1 MALNNLALQ
10 CLDFGGE
17 LGVLLHFSGKEAA
30 RQCNFLRHAGRSE
43 KVEVTSLVLRRI
55 EVGALYKSS
64 IHQSA
69 QAVIGAP

>member
-10 CLDFGGE
+10 GLDFGGE
-17 LGVLLHFSGKEAA
+17 LGVLLHLSGKEAA

-43 KVEVTSLVLRRI
+43 KVEVAPLIFRRTK
-55 EVGALYKSS
+55 VCALYKSS